1 VGGRQPGGS
10 DRTRIGQGS
19 AQTRARSR
27 LHTARANRKQVKGLS
42 QSRHREV
49 KETRREDDE
58 RETPLGVVALMV
70 GKSSH
75 SRFGR
80 SESQQWEERD
90 KT

>member
-49 KETRREDDE
+49 KETRREEKRKDAFWRIE
-58 RETPLGVVALMV
+58 AGFR
-70 GKSSH
+70 KSSH
-75 SRFGR
+75 SRFGK
-80 SESQQWEERD
+80 SEFQQWEERD
-90 KT
+90 ET